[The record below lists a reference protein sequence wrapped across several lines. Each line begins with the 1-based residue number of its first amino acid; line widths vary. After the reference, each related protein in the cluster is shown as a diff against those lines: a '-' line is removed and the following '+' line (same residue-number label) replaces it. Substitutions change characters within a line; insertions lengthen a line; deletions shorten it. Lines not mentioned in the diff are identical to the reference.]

1 VRASTRILLC
11 GLGVAATLW
20 FLATL
25 YHVRLYAAFI
35 DAQTGCGPTQ
45 LWDHQVTLY
54 AIERVAA
61 RDRDDHSPECKAVNS
76 VIDRLNASDRT
87 ANFSYVVAATA
98 AFPWLWPFLLS
109 GIRYVRAPACAPFD
123 SEQDRNIVVCYQ
135 VGSVL
140 ICFGLILFG
149 IVFLMVL

>member
-1 VRASTRILLC
+1 M
-11 GLGVAATLW
+11 LW

-35 DAQTGCGPTQ
+35 DAQTGCGPAE
-45 LWDHQVTLY
+45 LRDHQVTLY

-76 VIDRLNASDRT
+76 VIDRLNASDRA

-98 AFPWLWPFLLS
+98 AVPWLWLLLLS
-109 GIRYVRAPACAPFD
+109 GIRHIGAQAYAPFG
-123 SEQDRNIVVCYQ
+123 SEQDRNIVVCYRA
-135 VGSVL
+135 GCAL

-149 IVFLMVL
+149 IAFLVVL